1 MSTEENNSQL
11 AGAWE
16 LVSDTQNGIAVFTDT
31 YFNITITAKDRQP
44 FKADEPT
51 DAEAAEAYRTL
62 STAAGTYEISGTT
75 LILHRKVN
83 RNPSWTGKDA
93 YWEVSIDGD
102 RLTADKLVWKRVG

>member
-1 MSTEENNSQL
+1 MNSQL

-44 FKADEPT
+44 FKAAEPT

-62 STAAGTYEISGTT
+62 STAAGTYDISGTT
-75 LILHRKVN
+75 LILHRIGQSK
-83 RNPSWTGKDA
+83 P
-93 YWEVSIDGD
+93 ELDGE
-102 RLTADKLVWKRVG
+102 RRPLGGEH